1 MTSDPDRRSKAL
13 NRQVAW
19 VVAHP
24 ASARAMSD
32 ARRISTLAMAT
43 TFALGLVVHIA
54 GYGIGTRAIPMPDW
68 LPADLAST
76 LVSNL
81 GIVLWTSVILVVFL
95 EILPARTRRRAAR
108 SMSLAATA
116 LRDEGRAVPRELEDI
131 GDPDDDEAHRTD
143 RTLEAVLERL
153 AAIERHLI
161 DGGGGRPARPGQIE

>member
-1 MTSDPDRRSKAL
+1 MTADPNRRSRSLDK
-13 NRQVAW
+13 QVAW

-32 ARRISTLAMAT
+32 SSRISTLAMAT
-43 TFALGLVVHIA
+43 TFALGLVVHLA
-54 GYGIGTRAIPMPDW
+54 GYGIGNRSIPMPDW

-108 SMSLAATA
+108 SMSLAAET
-116 LRDEGRAVPRELEDI
+116 LRDQGRPIPSELMAFVEPGADETASRR
-131 GDPDDDEAHRTD
+131 DP
-143 RTLEAVLERL
+143 TLQAVLERL
-153 AAIERHLI
+153 ASIERHLGP
-161 DGGGGRPARPGQIE
+161 DESRRNE